1 MLMMTSSHAV
11 NETLA
16 TNRGYELLRD
26 LRPIAQFAATPYWLA
41 VRPDRA
47 TSLAELLEKA
57 EREPMTFAT
66 GGPGGLTHLLG
77 EMLKQETKLELTSVH
92 YRGNAPAITDLLA
105 GRVDMIFDNSGTIL
119 EHIKSGRLR
128 GLASTTRRRLA
139 STPEVPAM
147 AELGFPQFD
156 VSAWIGLAAPA
167 GTPDPVVERIA
178 AEVRRALEDEAF
190 RERIAGTGAEVAY
203 LGPAEFGAL
212 VQREIPRWAQVIR
225 AGNVTV
231 N

>member
-1 MLMMTSSHAV
+1 
-11 NETLA
+11 
-16 TNRGYELLRD
+16 
-26 LRPIAQFAATPYWLA
+26 
-41 VRPDRA
+41 
-47 TSLAELLEKA
+47 
-57 EREPMTFAT
+57 
-66 GGPGGLTHLLG
+66 
-77 EMLKQETKLELTSVH
+77 
-92 YRGNAPAITDLLA
+92 
-105 GRVDMIFDNSGTIL
+105 
-119 EHIKSGRLR
+119 
-128 GLASTTRRRLA
+128 
-139 STPEVPAM
+139 M